1 MTSYSWW
8 NHEPQSWKRQSL
20 NSLCTR
26 WSSALKEK
34 VSFSIGGCPA
44 CKKRRCNFLKNPL
57 GGVYS
62 QLRNCHNN
70 SFSPSL
76 NQHSALVRLIRRLHG
91 EDVGKSWEMCVDH
104 VVACLVSAA
113 WDPAPLLAADQPPPV
128 CLWWTL
134 FSGIVVSCLG
144 SGKLKST
151 FRAIINGGDVSAKNV
166 CCKWKLE

>member
-20 NSLCTR
+20 NILCTR
-26 WSSALKEK
+26 WSSAWKEN
-34 VSFSIGGCPA
+34 VSFSIGRCPSCKTRGCS
-44 CKKRRCNFLKNPL
+44 FSKNPL

-76 NQHSALVRLIRRLHG
+76 NQHSALGRLIQRLHG
-91 EDVGKSWEMCVDH
+91 EDVGKSWERCVDH

-113 WDPAPLLAADQPPPV
+113 WDPAPLLAADQPQTV
-128 CLWWTL
+128 CEGH
-134 FSGIVVSCLG
+134 FSLG
-144 SGKLKST
+144 SLSLAWAVGNWKAPLEPLST
-151 FRAIINGGDVSAKNV
+151 AVMCRKKMS